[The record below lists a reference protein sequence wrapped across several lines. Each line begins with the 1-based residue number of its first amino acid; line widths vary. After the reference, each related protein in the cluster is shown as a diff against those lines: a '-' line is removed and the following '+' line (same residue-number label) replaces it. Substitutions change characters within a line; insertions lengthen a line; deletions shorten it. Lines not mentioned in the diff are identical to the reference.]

1 MKKRIRI
8 AFRGLWPGFPWQGGF
23 YYWAKDT
30 ARSLRELPHEI
41 RYFLERG
48 WYGITWRD
56 CWNLDL
62 HLAETLPWAIRM
74 LDSGN
79 NPKATT
85 GVPTSLVLDMGYQL
99 TAAAL
104 ECDAVRA
111 EWRRRLEKMARG
123 FEAIQEQTECFD
135 DKECQRLE
143 GVIQS
148 GLAEFVKYHSA
159 LWD

>member
-1 MKKRIRI
+1 MKKRNRV

-23 YYWAKDT
+23 YYWAKDA

-74 LDSGN
+74 LDSEN
-79 NPKATT
+79 NTKATT
-85 GVPTSLVLDMGYQL
+85 GVPGGL
-99 TAAAL
+99 TFQ
-104 ECDAVRA
+104 
-111 EWRRRLEKMARG
+111 EWQHRLEKMARG
-123 FEAIQEQTECFD
+123 FEAIQEQNECFD
-135 DKECQRLE
+135 ANEERRLE
-143 GVIQS
+143 TVIQD